1 MRTAAVNHDRWVALR
16 ACFSDRTRRLA
27 DMFSGEVRTLRA
39 AAQDNVHVLVST
51 RLDDGGDTHFRDTHE
66 RVLVA
71 ARTHGVNRDGHPPV
85 RAILET
91 DWEGYTGGEFAME
104 LRLGSACADSAPRN
118 KVVEILRGYGV
129 EKFRADGNAKMGEVT
144 KELPSGAK
152 PLVYLKRTI
161 YGRIVDKAFPTNCCT
176 WFLGWEGGMSGKSS
190 EFRKTKSP
198 H

>member
-1 MRTAAVNHDRWVALR
+1 
-16 ACFSDRTRRLA
+16 
-27 DMFSGEVRTLRA
+27 
-39 AAQDNVHVLVST
+39 
-51 RLDDGGDTHFRDTHE
+51 
-66 RVLVA
+66 
-71 ARTHGVNRDGHPPV
+71 
-85 RAILET
+85 
-91 DWEGYTGGEFAME
+91 ME

-176 WFLGWEGGMSGKSS
+176 WFLGRKEECQERVRSSGNRNHLTEIYTTQST
-190 EFRKTKSP
+190 RHT
-198 H
+198 